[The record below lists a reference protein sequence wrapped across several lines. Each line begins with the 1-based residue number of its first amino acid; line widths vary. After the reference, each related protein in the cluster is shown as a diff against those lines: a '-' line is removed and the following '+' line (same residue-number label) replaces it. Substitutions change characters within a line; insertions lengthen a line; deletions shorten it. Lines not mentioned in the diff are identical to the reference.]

1 MRRLAIPISLT
12 LALLAGGC
20 ASSPGSSTPAGSAS
34 RGGVA
39 TPDPGPRAVIES
51 VEPWEFA
58 GAPGQIITTPNFRI
72 FTTETNPTLLDRMP
86 AFLETALDHYTRAL
100 VLLPRPERRMET
112 FLMDTRAQWQRLTLQ
127 MLGQRGQNISRVGR
141 GGFAHGGR
149 GVFFDIGVFD
159 TLAIASHEG
168 WHQYTQSTF
177 RERLPAWAEESVA
190 TYMEGHRWAGA
201 TPVFLPWSNVERF
214 DHLRKVHAEGRLL
227 TLRRILVS
235 TPEDLLTPVNED
247 LLTYYAQGWALI
259 HFLHSQNG
267 DESRAAL
274 QRMLSDAQA
283 GRLGRAVGASM
294 TPESRAAFAR
304 DSSGLGEAVFMAY
317 FGSDLDGV
325 ERRFRAFVAEL
336 VGPGARDRIVA
347 GESPRFSSG
356 R

>member
-1 MRRLAIPISLT
+1 MRRLVTLTALT

-20 ASSPGSSTPAGSAS
+20 ASTPRPATTPVRA
-34 RGGVA
+34 GVA
-39 TPDPGPRAVIES
+39 DAGPRAVIES

-127 MLGQRGQNISRVGR
+127 ILGQRGQSISRVGR

-227 TLRRILVS
+227 PLRRFLAS

-267 DESRAAL
+267 EASRASL
-274 QRMLSDAQA
+274 QRLLSDAQA

-294 TPESRAAFAR
+294 TPEARATFAR

-317 FGSDLDGV
+317 FGTDLDGL
-325 ERRFRAFVAEL
+325 EGRYRAFVAEL